1 MYVCSR
7 QSSDSYCTLCIAGY
21 PSNGGQV
28 CSKQGLTA
36 LSNFV
41 CLNEITNLSS
51 FRVQFTSE
59 NPTEVTMAKK
69 LKTYGKKKGQDLV
82 SAFGKLALSLP
93 SSRSPSSERP
103 VLKYSR
109 KDGFTDGA
117 LSPTSGNDVRKFGKP
132 TDKLPSGEALFLQEN
147 RPILDDYR
155 DSQKNPVSVI
165 QADEKLEARIQ
176 PEQSVLVKQSDA
188 PLPIGFRNEQRAREA
203 APRVEEAIEISLP
216 AQAKDVPSSHP
227 QLKTIVPKIIV
238 STRKTLRSTRQGRTS
253 PEDPVPNPH
262 LSLDLQTLEHL
273 RPLTKLEGV
282 ACTRDI
288 QLWHAEWTSFCDI
301 VKIAEGTYGSVFRLS
316 DRSGSHRATIGKLM
330 PLRAK
335 SGVGSKK
342 ATNTSVAD
350 AASEIKLLE
359 LMNDVPGFVV
369 FRGAEVL
376 IGSLPK
382 ALRTEYAAFQKREMS
397 RNDAEYFSIAETS
410 FPRHQAWLFIEMDNA
425 GMELD
430 RAFHQ
435 TDESGLLQFSKSGDR
450 YLPVHR
456 TRDIFWGTVEALARG
471 EEMHNFEH
479 RDLHLSNIC
488 IDLHDGDNGAND
500 QDSPRDD
507 YGLVPTTINLSV
519 TIIDYTLSRAT
530 LPNRSA
536 IFNSMRDPGI
546 FQGDGAADLQFDIYR
561 HMRDLVFH
569 LPFSSQERR
578 NATRSWKDYVPITNV
593 LWLSFLLTKLM
604 AWTPRP
610 RPAKKGGGEDG
621 LWISLN
627 ELKRELDVEHR
638 WMYRVRSAGDVVRW
652 MELGR
657 EEYLKEIEEE
667 GGI

>member
-1 MYVCSR
+1 
-7 QSSDSYCTLCIAGY
+7 
-21 PSNGGQV
+21 
-28 CSKQGLTA
+28 
-36 LSNFV
+36 
-41 CLNEITNLSS
+41 
-51 FRVQFTSE
+51 
-59 NPTEVTMAKK
+59 MAKK

-82 SAFGKLALSLP
+82 SVFGKLALSLP

-103 VLKYSR
+103 VLKYSET
-109 KDGFTDGA
+109 DGFPDGT
-117 LSPTSGNDVRKFGKP
+117 LSPRSGNDVRKFGKRK
-132 TDKLPSGEALFLQEN
+132 DKMRSGEALFLQEN
-147 RPILDDYR
+147 RPILGDYR
-155 DSQKNPVSVI
+155 DTTNDPLPSRPGI
-165 QADEKLEARIQ
+165 QTDDKLVARLQ
-176 PEQSVLVKQSDA
+176 PEQLVLIKRSDA
-188 PLPIGFRNEQRAREA
+188 LLSIGSRNEQRAREV
-203 APRVEEAIEISLP
+203 APRVEGAIKIPTP
-216 AQAKDVPSSHP
+216 AQAKTVPGSHLQSKTAVQDVNAPF
-227 QLKTIVPKIIV
+227 
-238 STRKTLRSTRQGRTS
+238 RKTLRSTRQDRAS
-253 PEDPVPNPH
+253 PEDPVPNRQ
-262 LSLDLQTLEHL
+262 LSLDAQTLEHL

-288 QLWHAEWTSFCDI
+288 QLWYAEWTSVCEI

-316 DRSGSHRATIGKLM
+316 DRSGSHGATIGKLM

-335 SGVGSKK
+335 CGVGSKK
-342 ATNTSVAD
+342 ATNTLISD
-350 AASEIKLLE
+350 AASELKLLE

-382 ALRTEYAAFQKREMS
+382 ALRAEYAAFQKREMS
-397 RNDAEYFSIAETS
+397 RNDAECFSMAETS

-430 RAFHQ
+430 RAFQQ
-435 TDESGLLQFSKSGDR
+435 TDESGLLQESKSGER
-450 YLPVHR
+450 YLPVQR

-488 IDLHDGDNGAND
+488 IALPEGDGPTGD
-500 QDSPRDD
+500 QDAPWDD
-507 YGLVPTTINLSV
+507 YGLVPTTMSLSV

-569 LPFSSQERR
+569 RPFSSKERR
-578 NATRSWKDYVPITNV
+578 NTTRSWKDYVPITNV
-593 LWLSFLLTKLM
+593 LWLYLLLNKLM

-610 RPAKKGGGEDG
+610 PPAKNGGGEDG

-627 ELKRELDVEHR
+627 ELKRELDVEYR
-638 WMYRVRSAGDVVRW
+638 WMYRVRSASDVVKW

-657 EEYLKEIEEE
+657 ERFLMEIDE
-667 GGI
+667 GRGISG

>member
-1 MYVCSR
+1 
-7 QSSDSYCTLCIAGY
+7 
-21 PSNGGQV
+21 
-28 CSKQGLTA
+28 
-36 LSNFV
+36 
-41 CLNEITNLSS
+41 
-51 FRVQFTSE
+51 
-59 NPTEVTMAKK
+59 MAKK

-93 SSRSPSSERP
+93 SSERP
-103 VLKYSR
+103 VLK
-109 KDGFTDGA
+109 DDFTNGA
-117 LSPTSGNDVRKFGKP
+117 LSPTSGNDVRKFGER
-132 TDKLPSGEALFLQEN
+132 TGKLRNGEVLFLQEN
-147 RPILDDYR
+147 RPILDDYS
-155 DSQKNPVSVI
+155 DTINNPVSTCASI
-165 QADEKLEARIQ
+165 QPDEKLEARLQ
-176 PEQSVLVKQSDA
+176 PEQPVLVQHSA
-188 PLPIGFRNEQRAREA
+188 ATLPVGSRNEQRACEA
-203 APRVEEAIEISLP
+203 PPQVEEAIELSLP
-216 AQAKDVPSSHP
+216 AQAKDVPR
-227 QLKTIVPKIIV
+227 LKIAVPTV
-238 STRKTLRSTRQGRTS
+238 NAPTRKTLRSTRQGRTS
-253 PEDPVPNPH
+253 PEDPIPNRY
-262 LSLDLQTLEHL
+262 LSLDVQTLEHL

-316 DRSGSHRATIGKLM
+316 DKSGSHRATIGKLM

-342 ATNTSVAD
+342 ATNTSMAD
-350 AASEIKLLE
+350 AASEIQLLE

-382 ALRTEYAAFQKREMS
+382 ALRAEYAAFQKREMS
-397 RNDAEYFSIAETS
+397 RNDAECFSIAETC

-435 TDESGLLQFSKSGDR
+435 TDESGLLQVSKSGDR
-450 YLPVHR
+450 YLPVQR

-471 EEMHNFEH
+471 EEMHCFEH

-488 IDLHDGDNGAND
+488 IDLHDGDVGL
-500 QDSPRDD
+500 DD
-507 YGLVPTTINLSV
+507 YGLVPATIKLSV
-519 TIIDYTLSRAT
+519 TMIDYTLSRAT

-546 FQGDGAADLQFDIYR
+546 FQGDGAVDLQFDIYR

-569 LPFSSQERR
+569 RPVSSQERR
-578 NATRSWKDYVPITNV
+578 KNATRSWKDYVPITNV
-593 LWLSFLLTKLM
+593 LWLYFLLTKLM

-610 RPAKKGGGEDG
+610 SPAKKGGREDD

-627 ELKRELDVEHR
+627 ELKKELDVEYR
-638 WMYRVRSAGDVVRW
+638 WKYRVRSAGDVVRW

-657 EEYLKEIEEE
+657 DGYLKEIKEER
-667 GGI
+667 GFSR

>member
-1 MYVCSR
+1 
-7 QSSDSYCTLCIAGY
+7 
-21 PSNGGQV
+21 
-28 CSKQGLTA
+28 
-36 LSNFV
+36 
-41 CLNEITNLSS
+41 
-51 FRVQFTSE
+51 
-59 NPTEVTMAKK
+59 MAKK

-82 SAFGKLALSLP
+82 SVFGKLALSLP

-103 VLKYSR
+103 VIKYLG
-109 KDGFTDGA
+109 KDGYTDGA
-117 LSPTSGNDVRKFGKP
+117 LSPTSGNDVRKLGKRS
-132 TDKLPSGEALFLQEN
+132 DKSRSGEVLFLQEN

-155 DSQKNPVSVI
+155 DTKKTALPARAGI
-165 QADEKLEARIQ
+165 HPDEKIEARLQ
-176 PEQSVLVKQSDA
+176 PEQSILVQQPDA
-188 PLPIGFRNEQRAREA
+188 PLPIGSRDDQRAREA
-203 APRVEEAIEISLP
+203 APPRVEEGLKISSP
-216 AQAKDVPSSHP
+216 ARVKDAPSSQL
-227 QLKTIVPKIIV
+227 QLKTAVQKVDAP
-238 STRKTLRSTRQGRTS
+238 TRKTLRSTRQGRAS
-253 PEDPVPNPH
+253 PENPAPNRH
-262 LSLDLQTLEHL
+262 LSLDAQTLEHL

-288 QLWHAEWTSFCDI
+288 QLWHAEWTSFCNI

-316 DRSGSHRATIGKLM
+316 DKSGSHRATIGKLM

-335 SGVGSKK
+335 CGVGSKK
-342 ATNTSVAD
+342 ATNTSIVD
-350 AASEIKLLE
+350 AASEIKLME

-382 ALRTEYAAFQKREMS
+382 ALRTEYAVFQKREMS
-397 RNDAEYFSIAETS
+397 RNDAECFSMAETS

-435 TDESGLLQFSKSGDR
+435 TDQSGLLQVSKSGER
-450 YLPVHR
+450 YLPVQR

-488 IDLHDGDNGAND
+488 VDLHDSDAGTDD
-500 QDSPRDD
+500 QHSPRDD
-507 YGLVPTTINLSV
+507 YGLIPAKMNLSV

-530 LPNRSA
+530 LLNRSA

-569 LPFSSQERR
+569 RPFSSQERR
-578 NATRSWKDYVPITNV
+578 NATKSWKDYVPITNV
-593 LWLSFLLTKLM
+593 LWLYFLLTKLM

-610 RPAKKGGGEDG
+610 PPAKKGGREDG

-627 ELKRELDVEHR
+627 ELRKELDVEYR

-652 MELGR
+652 MELGS
-657 EEYLKEIEEE
+657 EGYLKEIEEE
-667 GGI
+667 GGISG